1 MKRAKYQYLKAIS
14 FHDSFNDPLN
24 KMLGKEGCEWT
35 EELALKLLNGRIV
48 DAMDVAFIHELEEG
62 NGNLPTENASRA
74 NDQKHIYFGH
84 TKEEIDG
91 FIQSRDSSC
100 QHVTLLEM
108 EENEWNSLEIIR
120 QREIEDAKF
129 WNSDLF
135 DEELS
140 MSLQDFKRFEAD
152 QNFGTPQDVTE
163 AKKRVINHLKER
175 HPNMTEET
183 IKTNAKIK
191 HSKGSMSMSKRIGKG
206 IAD

>member
-1 MKRAKYQYLKAIS
+1 MKKAKYQYLRAIS

-48 DAMDVAFIHELEEG
+48 DAMDVAFIQELEEG
-62 NGNLPTENASRA
+62 NGNLPTENESQIDSLKRL
-74 NDQKHIYFGH
+74 YFGL
-84 TKEEIDG
+84 KQEEIDK
-91 FIQSRDSSC
+91 FIKSRDFSC
-100 QHVTLLEM
+100 QNVSLIKM
-108 EENEWNSLEIIR
+108 AENEWNSLENIR

-152 QNFGTPQDVTE
+152 RNFSTPQDVTE
-163 AKKRVINHLKER
+163 AKKRVMNHLKKR
-175 HPNMTEET
+175 HPNMAEET

-191 HSKGSMSMSKRIGKG
+191 HSEGNMTVAKLIGKD
-206 IAD
+206 ITD